1 MKIVTPEIF
10 LSNGKKFQ
18 QQKSYIQ
25 WDYGL
30 FPLQDLGSDSN
41 SDTDSYTMQIFP
53 LIQIQIGSDSDNLI
67 EVYVIQTE
75 ICPQDRDLSLKWVQY
90 PFGKENRI

>member
-1 MKIVTPEIF
+1 MKIVTPEAF

-30 FPLQDLGSDSN
+30 FPLQDLGSDSD

-53 LIQIQIGSDSDNLI
+53 PVQIQIGSDSDPLI
-67 EVYVIQTE
+67 QVYVIRIE
-75 ICPQDRDLSLKWVQY
+75 ICPRDRDLPLTMGTQ
-90 PFGKENRI
+90 